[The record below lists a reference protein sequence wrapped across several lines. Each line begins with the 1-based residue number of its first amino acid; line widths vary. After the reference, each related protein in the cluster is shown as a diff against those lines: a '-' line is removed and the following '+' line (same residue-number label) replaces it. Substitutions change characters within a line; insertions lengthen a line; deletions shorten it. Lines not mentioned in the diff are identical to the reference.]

1 MQELL
6 GVSGLSL
13 VTPSDLGISCDV
25 EETGDTY
32 EENSAI
38 KARAFASASGLLT
51 LADDSGLEVDALGGA
66 PGVRSARYSATGSDG
81 DNVDLLLNNLS
92 GVPDNARTARFV
104 SVVAVAGPSGEV
116 EFCRGECEGA
126 IARERRG
133 EGGFGYD
140 PVFLPSG
147 RDVTMAQ
154 LTMDDKNRIS
164 HRARAVRKA
173 ILVIKRR
180 LEETGL

>member
-1 MQELL
+1 M
-6 GVSGLSL
+6 
-13 VTPSDLGISCDV
+13 VTPPDLGISLDA

-32 EENSAI
+32 EENAAI

-66 PGVRSARYSATGSDG
+66 PGARSARYSATGSDG

-92 GVPDNARTARFV
+92 GVPDDARTARFV
-104 SVVAVAGPSGEV
+104 SVVAVAGPSGKV

-126 IARERRG
+126 ITRERRG

-140 PVFLPSG
+140 PIFLPSG

-173 ILVIKRR
+173 IPVIKRR
-180 LEETGL
+180 LE

>member
-1 MQELL
+1 MRELL
-6 GVSGLSL
+6 SGFGLSL
-13 VTPSDLGISCDV
+13 VTPSDLGISRDV
-25 EETGDTY
+25 EETGNTY
-32 EENSAI
+32 EENAAI

-66 PGVRSARYSATGSDG
+66 PGVRSARYSTTGSDG
-81 DNVDLLLNNLS
+81 DNVDLLLKNLS
-92 GVPDNARTARFV
+92 QVSDEARTAKFV
-104 SVVAVAGPSGEV
+104 CVVAVAWPSGET

-126 IARERRG
+126 ITRERRG

-173 ILVIKRR
+173 IPVIKRR
-180 LEETGL
+180 LGETGL

>member
-6 GVSGLSL
+6 GGFGLSL
-13 VTPSDLGISCDV
+13 VTPSDLGISRDV

-32 EENSAI
+32 EENAAI

-66 PGVRSARYSATGSDG
+66 PGVRSARYSTTGSDS
-81 DNVDLLLNNLS
+81 DNVDLLLKNLS
-92 GVPDNARTARFV
+92 QVSDEARTARFV
-104 SVVAVAGPSGEV
+104 CVVAIAGPSEDI
-116 EFCRGECEGA
+116 EFSRGECEGA

-154 LTMDDKNRIS
+154 LPMEEKNYIS

-173 ILVIKRR
+173 IPLIKRR
-180 LEETGL
+180 LEETGP